1 MGMRDS
7 LLCVGIPIRF
17 RRPHDSIRPS
27 ILKAKELIDYA
38 TR

>member
-7 LLCVGIPIRF
+7 LPCEGIPIRF
-17 RRPHDSIRPS
+17 RRPNDSIRSS